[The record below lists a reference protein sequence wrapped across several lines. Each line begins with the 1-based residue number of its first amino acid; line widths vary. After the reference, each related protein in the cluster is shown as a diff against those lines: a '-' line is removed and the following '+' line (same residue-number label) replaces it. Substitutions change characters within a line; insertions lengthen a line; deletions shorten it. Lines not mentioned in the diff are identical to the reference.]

1 MARRPSS
8 TPSTGTVR
16 HDLRLDGP
24 AYRLRPVELSDAPAI
39 VTLRRDA
46 SRSAFLHETDPSLD
60 AQERWLEAYFARP
73 GDYYW
78 AVERRSDAGVEGFLG
93 IHDVDGDQAEWG
105 RWVLRP
111 GSLAAAESAWLVHEA
126 GFSLLDLRALI
137 THTLVDNRAVV
148 ALHAR
153 YGVELLRTV
162 RAYARIGGQDLDAIE
177 GRMTRDAWATSG
189 SVLQAMSERAAVL
202 LARAGTRRG

>member
-1 MARRPSS
+1 
-8 TPSTGTVR
+8 VR

-24 AYRLRPVELSDAPAI
+24 AFRLRPVELSDAPA
-39 VTLRRDA
+39 VVALRRDA
-46 SRSAFLHETDPSLD
+46 SRSAYINETDPSLE
-60 AQERWLEAYFARP
+60 AQERWLERYFNRP

-78 AVERRSDAGVEGFLG
+78 AVERRSDATVEGFLG
-93 IHDVDGDQAEWG
+93 IYDVDGEQAEWG

-126 GFSLLDLRALI
+126 GFSLLDLSTLI

-153 YGVELLRTV
+153 YGVETLRTV
-162 RAYARIGGQDLDAIE
+162 AAYARIGGQDLDAVE
-177 GRMTRDAWATSG
+177 GRMTREAWDTSG
-189 SVLQAMSERAAVL
+189 PLLRGMAERAAAL
-202 LARAGTRRG
+202 LTRAGTRRG